1 MCGGSCQYNY
11 GANEFSCTCPENTY
25 LNDDGSSCVLFENND
40 SKLQSTFFVPLVFY
54 KMKDRCPKSVGD
66 AKQTLEIRVE
76 QRGAVRDMSIE
87 NIIKGASHSW
97 ILDALGQPKSVV
109 EWF

>member
-40 SKLQSTFFVPLVFY
+40 SKFTIFVPSYFSSFV
-54 KMKDRCPKSVGD
+54 
-66 AKQTLEIRVE
+66 
-76 QRGAVRDMSIE
+76 
-87 NIIKGASHSW
+87 
-97 ILDALGQPKSVV
+97 
-109 EWF
+109 